1 MKKVFIIDK
10 GSNLSSFLSKKI
22 INSKLISSR
31 EILTN
36 IEELNV
42 LKDNLPINIIF
53 NNFQPAIKLNESINL
68 ENYVA
73 NSILTTSKVL
83 DFIKDNQIKVNK
95 IIYTSSSSVY
105 GNNILCNENDDLKPM
120 NLHASLKVAN
130 EKLVEKFCIENS
142 IDYTIARIFNMYG
155 GDDNFSIIS
164 KIIKAY
170 KNNEELNIVNNGNA
184 IRDFIHIE
192 DVVDIYSKILDKK
205 DIKILNIGS
214 GNGSSIKNILDFLN
228 NHNIK
233 IKTKNI
239 QREELKISTAD
250 ISKLKELL
258 KKDTFFEVEDYIKKE
273 LNICKKN

>member
-1 MKKVFIIDK
+1 MNKVFIIGK

-53 NNFQPAIKLNESINL
+53 NNFQPATKLNEFFNL
-68 ENYVA
+68 ENYVI

-83 DFIKDNQIKVNK
+83 DFIKNNQIVVNK

-105 GNNILCNENDDLKPM
+105 GNNILCNENDELKPM

-258 KKDTFFEVEDYIKKE
+258 KKDTFFGVEDYLKKE
-273 LNICKKN
+273 LNI

>member
-1 MKKVFIIDK
+1 MNKVFIIGK

-53 NNFQPAIKLNESINL
+53 NNFQPATKLNEFFNL
-68 ENYVA
+68 ENYVV
-73 NSILTTSKVL
+73 NSILTTSKIL
-83 DFIKDNQIKVNK
+83 DFIKNNQIKINK

-105 GNNILCNENDDLKPM
+105 GNNILCNENDELKPM

-258 KKDTFFEVEDYIKKE
+258 KKDTFFGVEDYLKKE
-273 LNICKKN
+273 LNI

>member
-1 MKKVFIIDK
+1 MNKVFIIGK

-53 NNFQPAIKLNESINL
+53 NNFQPATKLNEFFNL
-68 ENYVA
+68 ENYVV

-83 DFIKDNQIKVNK
+83 DFIKNNQIVVNK

-105 GNNILCNENDDLKPM
+105 GNNILCNENDELKPM

-258 KKDTFFEVEDYIKKE
+258 KKDTFFEVEDYLKKE
-273 LNICKKN
+273 LNI

>member
-1 MKKVFIIDK
+1 MNKVFIIGK

-53 NNFQPAIKLNESINL
+53 NNFQPATKLNEFVNL
-68 ENYVA
+68 ENYVV

-83 DFIKDNQIKVNK
+83 DFIKNNQIVVNK

-105 GNNILCNENDDLKPM
+105 GNNILCNENDELKPM

-170 KNNEELNIVNNGNA
+170 KNNEELNIINNGNA

-258 KKDTFFEVEDYIKKE
+258 KKDTFFGVEDYLKKE
-273 LNICKKN
+273 LNI

>member
-1 MKKVFIIDK
+1 MNKVFIIGK

-53 NNFQPAIKLNESINL
+53 NNFQPATKLNEFFNL
-68 ENYVA
+68 ENYVV

-83 DFIKDNQIKVNK
+83 DFIKNNQIVVNK

-105 GNNILCNENDDLKPM
+105 GNNILCNENDELKPM

-170 KNNEELNIVNNGNA
+170 KNNEELNIINNGNA
-184 IRDFIHIE
+184 IRDFIHID

-258 KKDTFFEVEDYIKKE
+258 KKDTFFGVEDYLKKE
-273 LNICKKN
+273 LNI

>member
-1 MKKVFIIDK
+1 MNKVFIIGK

-53 NNFQPAIKLNESINL
+53 NNFQPATKLNEFFNL
-68 ENYVA
+68 ENYVI
-73 NSILTTSKVL
+73 NSILITSKVL
-83 DFIKDNQIKVNK
+83 DFIKNNQIKINK

-105 GNNILCNENDDLKPM
+105 GNNILCNENDELKPM

-258 KKDTFFEVEDYIKKE
+258 KKDTFFEVEDYLKKE
-273 LNICKKN
+273 LNI

>member
-1 MKKVFIIDK
+1 MKKVFIIGK

-53 NNFQPAIKLNESINL
+53 NNFQPATKLNEFFNL
-68 ENYVA
+68 ENYVV

-83 DFIKDNQIKVNK
+83 DFIKNNQIVVNK

-105 GNNILCNENDDLKPM
+105 GNNILCNENDELKPM

-258 KKDTFFEVEDYIKKE
+258 KKDTFFGVEDYLKKE
-273 LNICKKN
+273 LNI

>member
-1 MKKVFIIDK
+1 MNKVFIIGK

-53 NNFQPAIKLNESINL
+53 NNFQPATKLNEFVNL
-68 ENYVA
+68 ENYVV

-83 DFIKDNQIKVNK
+83 DFIKNNQIVVNK

-105 GNNILCNENDDLKPM
+105 GNNILCNENDELKPM

-184 IRDFIHIE
+184 IRDFIHID

-258 KKDTFFEVEDYIKKE
+258 KKDTFFGVEDYLKKE
-273 LNICKKN
+273 LNI

>member
-1 MKKVFIIDK
+1 MNKVFIIGK

-53 NNFQPAIKLNESINL
+53 NNFQPATKLNEFVNL
-68 ENYVA
+68 ENYVV

-83 DFIKDNQIKVNK
+83 DFIKNNQIKINK

-105 GNNILCNENDDLKPM
+105 GNNILCNENDELKPM

-155 GDDNFSIIS
+155 ADDNFSIIS

-258 KKDTFFEVEDYIKKE
+258 KKDTFFGVEDYLKKE
-273 LNICKKN
+273 LNI

>member
-1 MKKVFIIDK
+1 
-10 GSNLSSFLSKKI
+10 
-22 INSKLISSR
+22 
-31 EILTN
+31 
-36 IEELNV
+36 
-42 LKDNLPINIIF
+42 
-53 NNFQPAIKLNESINL
+53 
-68 ENYVA
+68 
-73 NSILTTSKVL
+73 
-83 DFIKDNQIKVNK
+83 
-95 IIYTSSSSVY
+95 
-105 GNNILCNENDDLKPM
+105 M

-258 KKDTFFEVEDYIKKE
+258 KKDTFFGVEDYLKKE
-273 LNICKKN
+273 LNI

>member
-1 MKKVFIIDK
+1 MNKVFIIGK

-53 NNFQPAIKLNESINL
+53 NNFQPATKLNEFFNL
-68 ENYVA
+68 ENYVV

-83 DFIKDNQIKVNK
+83 DFIKNNRIVVNK

-105 GNNILCNENDDLKPM
+105 GNNILCNENDELKPM

-155 GDDNFSIIS
+155 GNDNFSIIS

-258 KKDTFFEVEDYIKKE
+258 KKDTFSGVEDYLKKE
-273 LNICKKN
+273 LNI

>member
-1 MKKVFIIDK
+1 LSNIIIGK
-10 GSNLSSFLSKKI
+10 NSNLTT
-22 INSKLISSR
+22 KLLEKDKFSIAISSR
-31 EILTN
+31 E
-36 IEELNV
+36 V
-42 LKDNLPINIIF
+42 LKSLNIISKYKNEEINIVF
-53 NNFQPAIKLNESINL
+53 NNFQPATRLNLLSNTE
-68 ENYVA
+68 EYVT
-73 NSILTTSKVL
+73 NSILVTAKVL
-83 DFIKDNQIKVNK
+83 DYFKDIQINK

-105 GNNILCNENDDLKPM
+105 GNNILCNENDELKPM

-258 KKDTFFEVEDYIKKE
+258 KKDTFFEVEDYLKKE
-273 LNICKKN
+273 LNI

>member
-1 MKKVFIIDK
+1 MNKVFIIGK

-53 NNFQPAIKLNESINL
+53 NNFQPATKLNEFFNL
-68 ENYVA
+68 ENYVI

-83 DFIKDNQIKVNK
+83 DFIKNNQIVVNK

-105 GNNILCNENDDLKPM
+105 GNNILCNENDELKPM

-258 KKDTFFEVEDYIKKE
+258 KKDTFFEVEDYLKKE
-273 LNICKKN
+273 LNI

>member
-1 MKKVFIIDK
+1 MNKVFIIGK

-53 NNFQPAIKLNESINL
+53 NNFQPATKLNEFFNL
-68 ENYVA
+68 ENYVI

-83 DFIKDNQIKVNK
+83 DFIKNNQIVVNK

-105 GNNILCNENDDLKPM
+105 GNNILCNENDELKPM

-170 KNNEELNIVNNGNA
+170 KNNEELNIINNGNA

-250 ISKLKELL
+250 ISRLKELL
-258 KKDTFFEVEDYIKKE
+258 KKNIFFEVEDYLKKE
-273 LNICKKN
+273 LNI

>member
-1 MKKVFIIDK
+1 MKKVFIIGK

-53 NNFQPAIKLNESINL
+53 NNFQPATKLNEFFNL
-68 ENYVA
+68 ENYVV

-83 DFIKDNQIKVNK
+83 DFIKNNRIVVNK

-105 GNNILCNENDDLKPM
+105 GNNILCNENDELKPM

-233 IKTKNI
+233 IKTKNV
-239 QREELKISTAD
+239 QREEIKISTAD
-250 ISKLKELL
+250 VSKLKELFN
-258 KKDTFFEVEDYIKKE
+258 KDEFLSVEDYLKKE
-273 LNICKKN
+273 LCK

>member
-1 MKKVFIIDK
+1 MNKVFIIGK

-53 NNFQPAIKLNESINL
+53 NNFQPATKLNEFFNL
-68 ENYVA
+68 ENYVV

-83 DFIKDNQIKVNK
+83 DFIKNNQIVVNK

-105 GNNILCNENDDLKPM
+105 GNNILCNENDELKPM

-170 KNNEELNIVNNGNA
+170 KNNEELTIVNNGNA

-258 KKDTFFEVEDYIKKE
+258 KKDTFFEVEDYLKKE
-273 LNICKKN
+273 LNI

>member
-1 MKKVFIIDK
+1 MNKVFIIGK

-31 EILTN
+31 EILIN

-53 NNFQPAIKLNESINL
+53 NNFQPATKLNEFFNL
-68 ENYVA
+68 ENYVV

-83 DFIKDNQIKVNK
+83 DFIKNNQIVVNK

-105 GNNILCNENDDLKPM
+105 GNNILCNENDELKPM

-142 IDYTIARIFNMYG
+142 VDYTIARIFNMYG
-155 GDDNFSIIS
+155 ADDNFSIIS

-258 KKDTFFEVEDYIKKE
+258 KKDTFFEVEDYLKKE
-273 LNICKKN
+273 LNI

>member
-1 MKKVFIIDK
+1 MNKVFIIGK

-53 NNFQPAIKLNESINL
+53 NNFQPATKLNEFVNL
-68 ENYVA
+68 ENYVV

-83 DFIKDNQIKVNK
+83 DFIKNNQIKVNK

-142 IDYTIARIFNMYG
+142 VDYTIARIFNMYG
-155 GDDNFSIIS
+155 GNDNFSIIS

-233 IKTKNI
+233 IKTKNV
-239 QREELKISTAD
+239 QREEIKISTAD
-250 ISKLKELL
+250 VSKLKELFN
-258 KKDTFFEVEDYIKKE
+258 KDEFLSVEDYLKKE
-273 LNICKKN
+273 LCK

>member
-1 MKKVFIIDK
+1 MNKVFIIGK

-53 NNFQPAIKLNESINL
+53 NNFQPATKLNEFFNL
-68 ENYVA
+68 ENYVV

-83 DFIKDNQIKVNK
+83 DFIKNNQIVVNK

-105 GNNILCNENDDLKPM
+105 GNNILCNENDELKPM

-130 EKLVEKFCIENS
+130 EKLVEKFCIVNS

-258 KKDTFFEVEDYIKKE
+258 KKDTFFGVEDYLKKE
-273 LNICKKN
+273 LNI

>member
-1 MKKVFIIDK
+1 M
-10 GSNLSSFLSKKI
+10 
-22 INSKLISSR
+22 
-31 EILTN
+31 
-36 IEELNV
+36 
-42 LKDNLPINIIF
+42 
-53 NNFQPAIKLNESINL
+53 
-68 ENYVA
+68 
-73 NSILTTSKVL
+73 
-83 DFIKDNQIKVNK
+83 
-95 IIYTSSSSVY
+95 
-105 GNNILCNENDDLKPM
+105 
-120 NLHASLKVAN
+120 
-130 EKLVEKFCIENS
+130 ENS

-192 DVVDIYSKILDKK
+192 DKMVDIYSKILDKK

-258 KKDTFFEVEDYIKKE
+258 KKDTFFEVEDYLKRS
-273 LNICKKN
+273 

>member
-1 MKKVFIIDK
+1 MNKVFIIGK

-53 NNFQPAIKLNESINL
+53 NNFQPATKLNEFVNL
-68 ENYVA
+68 ENYVV

-83 DFIKDNQIKVNK
+83 DFIKNNQIKVNK

-233 IKTKNI
+233 IKTKNV
-239 QREELKISTAD
+239 QREEIKISTAD
-250 ISKLKELL
+250 VSKLKELFN
-258 KKDTFFEVEDYIKKE
+258 KDEFLSVEDYLKKE
-273 LNICKKN
+273 LCK

>member
-1 MKKVFIIDK
+1 MNKVFIIGK

-53 NNFQPAIKLNESINL
+53 NNFQPATKLNEFVNL
-68 ENYVA
+68 ENYVV
-73 NSILTTSKVL
+73 NSILITSKVL
-83 DFIKDNQIKVNK
+83 DFIKNNQIVVNK

-105 GNNILCNENDDLKPM
+105 GNNILCNENDELKPM

-258 KKDTFFEVEDYIKKE
+258 KKDTFFGVEDYLKKE
-273 LNICKKN
+273 LNI

>member
-1 MKKVFIIDK
+1 MNKVFIIGK

-53 NNFQPAIKLNESINL
+53 NNFQPATKLNEFFNL
-68 ENYVA
+68 ENYVV

-83 DFIKDNQIKVNK
+83 DFIKNNQIVVNK

-105 GNNILCNENDDLKPM
+105 GNNILCNENDELKPM

-155 GDDNFSIIS
+155 GNDNFSIIS

-258 KKDTFFEVEDYIKKE
+258 KKDTFFEVEDYLKKE
-273 LNICKKN
+273 LNI

>member
-1 MKKVFIIDK
+1 MNKVFIIGK

-53 NNFQPAIKLNESINL
+53 NNFQPATKLNEFFNL
-68 ENYVA
+68 ENYVV

-83 DFIKDNQIKVNK
+83 DFIKNNQIVVNK

-105 GNNILCNENDDLKPM
+105 GNNILCNENDELKPM

-184 IRDFIHIE
+184 IRDFIHID

-258 KKDTFFEVEDYIKKE
+258 NKDTFFGVEDYLKKE
-273 LNICKKN
+273 LNI

>member
-1 MKKVFIIDK
+1 MNKVFIIGK

-53 NNFQPAIKLNESINL
+53 NNFQPATKLNEFFNL
-68 ENYVA
+68 ENYVV

-83 DFIKDNQIKVNK
+83 DFIKNNQIKVNK

-105 GNNILCNENDDLKPM
+105 GNNILCNENDELKPM

-258 KKDTFFEVEDYIKKE
+258 KKDTFFGVEDYLKKE
-273 LNICKKN
+273 LNI

>member
-1 MKKVFIIDK
+1 MRKVIIIGK
-10 GSNLSSFLSKKI
+10 NSNLTNKLS
-22 INSKLISSR
+22 NKLLDCNILSSR
-31 EILTN
+31 EILSSSKILN
-36 IEELNV
+36 ELKEQ
-42 LKDNLPINIIF
+42 LDINIIF
-53 NNFQPAIKLNESINL
+53 NNFQAAINL
-68 ENYVA
+68 NKFDNLESYIS
-73 NSILTTSKVL
+73 NSIVVTSKIL
-83 DFIKDNQIKVNK
+83 DFIKNNRIKVNK

-105 GNNILCNENDDLKPM
+105 GNNILCNENDELKPM

-250 ISKLKELL
+250 ISKLKALL
-258 KKDTFFEVEDYIKKE
+258 KKDTFFGVEDYLKKE
-273 LNICKKN
+273 LNI

>member
-1 MKKVFIIDK
+1 MNKVFIIGK

-31 EILTN
+31 EILIN

-53 NNFQPAIKLNESINL
+53 NNFQPATKLNEFFNL
-68 ENYVA
+68 ENYVV

-83 DFIKDNQIKVNK
+83 DFIKNNQIVVNK

-105 GNNILCNENDDLKPM
+105 GNNILCNENDELKPM

-155 GDDNFSIIS
+155 ADDNFSIIS

-258 KKDTFFEVEDYIKKE
+258 KKDTFFEVEDYLKKE
-273 LNICKKN
+273 LNI